1 MKKLT
6 RSFVCLALVLSALL
20 VTLHNKAHA
29 QCNPSLLETPDEFV
43 KNRLMGDGN
52 FYGHPYTMFNKR
64 LPNFSIQNELENIRI
79 EIKKEYNLPEKGSVY
94 KSYEDILFLANKPRP
109 ADADADAT
117 DDYSK
122 LAVWAKYNAFVL
134 LVGLDAQG
142 NLINTRTYL
151 NNVHAAF
158 EHMNYE
164 GAEDKENV
172 AIFAKSVLCWIQ
184 AYDLYK
190 TYRRMADGSLPS
202 DFDRN
207 QGGECG
213 IRNKMRTM
221 AFNTLKSYL

>member
-6 RSFVCLALVLSALL
+6 RSFVCLALVLSTLL

-64 LPNFSIQNELENIRI
+64 MPNFNIQNELEYIRI
-79 EIKKEYNLPEKGSVY
+79 LIKKEASIIEKGSVY
-94 KSYEDILFLANKPRP
+94 EAYEKVLALANTPKPAEVN
-109 ADADADAT
+109 ADET
-117 DDYSK
+117 DKFIK
-122 LAVWAKYNAFVL
+122 LAQWAKYNAFVL
-134 LVGLDAQG
+134 LIGLDAQG
-142 NLINTRTYL
+142 NPINTEPYL
-151 NNVHAAF
+151 NNVDAAF

-164 GAEDKENV
+164 GADDKENV
-172 AIFAKSVLCWIQ
+172 AIFANSVLCWIQ

-207 QGGECG
+207 SGGECS
-213 IRNKMRTM
+213 ICNKMRTM
-221 AFNTLKSYL
+221 AFNT